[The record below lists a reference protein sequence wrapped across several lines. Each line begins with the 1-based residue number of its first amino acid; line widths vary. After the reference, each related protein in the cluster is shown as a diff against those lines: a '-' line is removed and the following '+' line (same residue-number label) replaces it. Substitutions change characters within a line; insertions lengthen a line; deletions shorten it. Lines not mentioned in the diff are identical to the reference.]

1 MFKHDITFEDFNGEE
16 RTETFYFNL
25 SKVELLR
32 LESEHKGGFENYVN
46 AIINS
51 KDNKEAMEAF
61 EQIIKMSVG
70 RKSLDGS
77 RFVKSD
83 EIRSEF
89 LESNAYDE
97 FMVELIQ
104 NPDLPAQ
111 FVNSIVPPVK
121 NNGPQAK

>member
-46 AIINS
+46 RIINS

-111 FVNSIVPPVK
+111 FVNSIVPAVK